1 MKFLKGMWQFG
12 LCAVFAIGLSY
23 GLSAHATEPGE
34 SEEGF
39 HKIQEPQESVTQ
51 ELQEMKG
58 EAQEEVQEMKGEAQ
72 EEVQE
77 TQEAVKEELH

>member
-1 MKFLKGMWQFG
+1 MRLLKAMWQFG

-34 SEEGF
+34 YEEGS
-39 HKIQEPQESVTQ
+39 HKIQETQEAATQ

-58 EAQEEVQEMKGEAQ
+58 EAQEEAQEMKGEAQ
-72 EEVQE
+72 EEVHE
-77 TQEAVKEELH
+77 TQEDVQEKMH

>member
-1 MKFLKGMWQFG
+1 MKFLKAMWQFG

-34 SEEGF
+34 CEEGF
-39 HKIQEPQESVTQ
+39 HKIQKPQEAVTQ

-77 TQEAVKEELH
+77 TQEDVKEELH

>member
-1 MKFLKGMWQFG
+1 MNFLKAMWHFG
-12 LCAVFAIGLSY
+12 LCALFAIGLSY

-34 SEEGF
+34 SE
-39 HKIQEPQESVTQ
+39 KALPQIQETQEDVEL

-58 EAQEEVQEMKGEAQ
+58 EAQEEIQEMKGEAQ

-77 TQEAVKEELH
+77 TQEDVKQELH

>member
-1 MKFLKGMWQFG
+1 MKFLKAMWQFG

-23 GLSAHATEPGE
+23 CVSAHATEPGE
-34 SEEGF
+34 SEEGL
-39 HKIQEPQESVTQ
+39 HQIQETQEAVTQ

-72 EEVQE
+72 EELHE
-77 TQEAVKEELH
+77 TQEDVKEQMH

>member
-1 MKFLKGMWQFG
+1 MNFLKSLWHLG
-12 LCAVFAIGLSY
+12 LCALFVIGLSY

-34 SEEGF
+34 SE
-39 HKIQEPQESVTQ
+39 KALPQIQETQKDVEQ

-77 TQEAVKEELH
+77 TQEDVKE

>member
-1 MKFLKGMWQFG
+1 MKLLKAMWQFG

-34 SEEGF
+34 CEEGS
-39 HKIQEPQESVTQ
+39 HKIQETQEAVTQ

-58 EAQEEVQEMKGEAQ
+58 EAQEEVHEIQED
-72 EEVQE
+72 VQE
-77 TQEAVKEELH
+77 KLH